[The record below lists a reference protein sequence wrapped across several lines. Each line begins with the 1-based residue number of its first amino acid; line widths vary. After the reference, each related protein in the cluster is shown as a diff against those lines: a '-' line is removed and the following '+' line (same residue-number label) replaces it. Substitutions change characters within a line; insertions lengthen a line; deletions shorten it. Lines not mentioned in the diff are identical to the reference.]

1 MKLIFTRSPYFIS
14 VNEAG
19 QTGAKIKLYIWNE
32 GTAVPTTPTYI
43 LSKNIPSA
51 TQTNLSFNIS
61 NYVREF
67 IDNIAPLVPEPIAI
81 EENKAWCFVKV
92 ERFKTVSTVDTLLDT
107 ITYTSTNGYTK
118 YLDGYNE
125 NIDDT
130 IIPLTNDL
138 QTIYYNRNSGNM
150 PYINVLFSNPTGS
163 EELEIVWTS
172 LSNVVIGS
180 ISYADVGNFNYAVA
194 LANEGIPYDNGNIL
208 KIKDISDFPF
218 NIKTIATYRIIPLCE
233 PKYTS
238 VFCSFINAKGGWQ
251 FLTFFKAQTNNINV
265 KGSTYKMMPS
275 ALNYNIAQGQTK
287 SFNINGGQT
296 VKLNT
301 GWVDENYS
309 DIITQLL
316 LSETILLDG
325 KPVEIKTQSSSL
337 KTSLQDKMINYEM
350 EFDYAF
356 NLINDVI

>member
-67 IDNIAPLVPEPIAI
+67 IDNIAPLVPEPIAV
-81 EENKAWCFVKV
+81 EENKAWCFVAV
-92 ERFKTVSTVDTLLDT
+92 ERYKTVSTTDTLLDST
-107 ITYTSTNGYTK
+107 IYTCTNGYTK

-138 QTIYYNRNSGNM
+138 QTIYYNRDAGNI
-150 PYINVLFSNPTGS
+150 PYVNLLFSNPTGA
-163 EELEIVWTS
+163 ES
-172 LSNVVIGS
+172 LDIRWIQLNSNTVIDSTG
-180 ISYADVGNFNYAVA
+180 IGDVGNFNYAIA
-194 LANEGIPYDNGNIL
+194 LANEGVAYDNGNRLRIIDDTTAGIL
-208 KIKDISDFPF
+208 
-218 NIKTIATYRIIPLCE
+218 ATYRVIPLCE

-316 LSETILLDG
+316 LSETILLDN

-350 EFDYAF
+350 EFEYAF

>member
-19 QTGAKIKLYIWNE
+19 QSGAKVKLYIYNKYV
-32 GTAVPTTPTYI
+32 TIPTTPTYI

-51 TQTNLSFNIS
+51 TQTELNFNIS

-67 IDNIAPLVPEPIAI
+67 INAI
-81 EENKAWCFVKV
+81 QPFDFGGTIGDEEDPANYCFVKV
-92 ERFKTVSTVDTLLDT
+92 ERYKTVSTVDTLLDT
-107 ITYTSTNGYTK
+107 NTYVCTNGYNT
-118 YLDGYNE
+118 YLQGA
-125 NIDDT
+125 
-130 IIPLTNDL
+130 
-138 QTIYYNRNSGNM
+138 
-150 PYINVLFSNPTGS
+150 NVTLN
-163 EELEIVWTS
+163 V
-172 LSNVVIGS
+172 NVVS
-180 ISYADVGNFNYAVA
+180 LLDETKTLYYDRVESYPYFNILTDHNVGVKYSKLNGTSTVYQALTPGAVTMYEIPFSTNS
-194 LANEGIPYDNGNIL
+194 ANYDNGNLVQIIDTTEVPE
-208 KIKDISDFPF
+208 KIIDTFKV
-218 NIKTIATYRIIPLCE
+218 IPLCE
-233 PKYTS
+233 NKYTP
-238 VFCSFINAKGGWQ
+238 VRCAFTNALGGWQ
-251 FLTFFKAQTNNINV
+251 VLTFFKAQTNNINV
-265 KGSTYKMMPS
+265 KGSSYKMMPAVLDYDTATPQS
-275 ALNYNIAQGQTK
+275 K
-287 SFNINGGQT
+287 SFNINGKQT

-350 EFDYAF
+350 EFEYAF